1 MASIL
6 RVNTLTDA
14 SSNNS
19 IATSFVAGG
28 SAKAWALLDL
38 DNSTPA
44 NFDSLNL
51 GSVTDNGTAD
61 MTQNFTSNMGSVNY
75 AHAGFPMTQS
85 ATVQAR
91 TAGGHTDFPTSS
103 AVRHQYGY
111 PSSTGGNGTNY
122 EDTQAYLIV
131 HGDLA

>member
-75 AHAGFPMTQS
+75 AHAGFPMTQA

-91 TAGGHTDFPTSS
+91 TVGGHTDFPTSS

>member
-19 IATSFVAGG
+19 IATSFVSGG

-61 MTQNFTSNMGSVNY
+61 MTQNFTSNMGNVNY
-75 AHAGFPMTQS
+75 SHAGFPMAQGS
-85 ATVQAR
+85 GVQGRTVS
-91 TAGGHTDFPTSS
+91 GHPDFPTTS

-111 PSSTGGNGTNY
+111 PSSTGGNGQAY